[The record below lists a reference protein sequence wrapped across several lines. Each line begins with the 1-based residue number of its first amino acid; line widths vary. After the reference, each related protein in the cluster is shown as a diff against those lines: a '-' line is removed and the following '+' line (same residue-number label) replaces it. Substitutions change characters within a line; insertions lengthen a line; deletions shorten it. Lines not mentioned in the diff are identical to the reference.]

1 MLYLNACLW
10 MYEKTDGIIVY
21 ITNNK
26 QESSFSLTKNKLM
39 FEETARRVRVLH
51 DLLVEKKTP
60 ILEPSSECSSAN
72 IIKDVIQNKKWENQ
86 YL

>member
-1 MLYLNACLW
+1 
-10 MYEKTDGIIVY
+10 
-21 ITNNK
+21 
-26 QESSFSLTKNKLM
+26 M

-60 ILEPSSECSSAN
+60 ILEPSSECSTCQYYQRCYT
-72 IIKDVIQNKKWENQ
+72 KQKIQYQ